1 MKKVSNRLYFARKIF
16 DYALL
21 VLLVIFLLFL
31 WQLYRGPISVPF
43 LKPYI
48 VAALNPDAD
57 EAEVSVDSVNI
68 ELVRSVRPIK
78 IIANNVVYK
87 RNDDSVR
94 FSAPRTSV
102 SFSIKALMRGI
113 IAPAS
118 LEMEK
123 PSVYIFTSY
132 GLKEHDKASEITEKK
147 LDYYVTQFE
156 DFLERFNSED
166 KTYAESYINNIVI
179 SGGEV
184 EFHEVDLGR
193 KWVLSD
199 LNYSFSRG
207 IGEMSTDISALLNL
221 EDTIVSVGVDIGY
234 RAADNKLV
242 FQAYFGD
249 LVPSEVIN
257 NYVDEET
264 RSRLYQINVPVSG
277 RITAAVDFNEF
288 IINRDDLLLA
298 VEHAV
303 KDIGFQFEGGQG
315 SIVFASDDQ
324 ESKYDISSFV
334 LDGHINGGLDNLEI
348 KNADFNLGE
357 QKVKLGFAASG
368 LESFLLKS
376 SQKKLKLRLTAD
388 IASLKLNDLYI
399 YWPRYIVP
407 DAWEWCK
414 DGIFGGDAKNAHFEF
429 DFGYDAKTKQ
439 FGFQDIRGSAYI
451 EDSNIRY
458 IDTMPMV
465 TNVYGTFGVDNTS
478 INIALDKAKSDGIL
492 LDSGQ
497 VRIYDLDKYNN
508 YISIKLLSNSSISD
522 ALKLIDHPPLEFTS
536 ELGLKPDLLKGSAE
550 TELALDFELK
560 KDLGYD
566 DIKVGV
572 KAKLQDVEVADVIDG
587 KPVKAENL
595 TLEVDNTGLKVDG
608 EALLDDIPVTV
619 LWNERF
625 HPDKDNASS
634 YSLKFKID
642 EEVGKKLGIS
652 SGILGKP
659 YIDGYA
665 EVEAVAKPAAGG
677 YDVDIRADL
686 QHAALDYGFLGFV
699 KPLGQKGELKT
710 VLNIRDKKLQSVPS
724 FSLLKADFSLEGKVA
739 FDKKDRVSLI
749 DIGKI
754 RGPKTSANSK
764 IRFAY
769 EPEQKITINV
779 SGSSYDLSE
788 FFESRDNASKKQ
800 SQTSSAADWEN
811 SPNVD
816 INIAVNTLWSNPDV
830 AVTNFAGTAKIVK
843 GVGIYEL
850 HLIGNY
856 DYNKEMTLKVDY
868 VPKPKNEFYLTIDS
882 NAAGNTLRFLR
893 IYKDMHRGNL
903 HIEARRDAEKM
914 FIGHAKI
921 RDFSLHNTPVLAKLL
936 TVASFTGMV
945 DLLTGEGM
953 TFSHFD
959 APFKYKNQILYVNK
973 ARVYGNVVG
982 ITLGG
987 AFNMANDAI
996 SLEGMIA
1003 PAYGLNTMI
1012 GKIPLVGNLLA
1023 GKDGTVFAANY
1034 SITGTSEAPDVSL
1047 NPLSALSPNSLK
1059 EAVASVFGK
1068 EGDDEF

>member
-1 MKKVSNRLYFARKIF
+1 MKKVSNRRYLARKIV

-21 VLLVIFLLFL
+21 VLLVVFLLFL

-48 VAALNPDAD
+48 IAALNPDAD

-78 IIANNVVYK
+78 IIANKVSYK
-87 RNDDSVR
+87 KNDDSVR

-118 LEMEK
+118 LEMEN

-132 GLKEHDKASEITEKK
+132 GLKEHDKASEVTEKK

-166 KTYAESYINNIVI
+166 NTYPESYINSIAIN
-179 SGGEV
+179 GGEV

-207 IGEMSTDISALLNL
+207 MRDMSTDISALLNL
-221 EDTIVSVGVDIGY
+221 DDTVVSVGVDIGY

-249 LVPSEVIN
+249 LIPSEVIN
-257 NYVDEET
+257 NYVDEKT
-264 RSRLYQINVPVSG
+264 RSQLYQINVPVSG
-277 RITAAVDFNEF
+277 KVTAVVDFNEF

-315 SIVFASDDQ
+315 SIVFAADDQ

-357 QKVKLGFAASG
+357 QKVKLGFSASG

-376 SQKKLKLRLTAD
+376 SQKDLKLRLTAD
-388 IASLKLNDLYI
+388 IALLKLNDLYI

-407 DAWEWCK
+407 EAWEWCK

-429 DFGYDAKTKQ
+429 DFGYDVKNKQ
-439 FGFQDIRGSAYI
+439 FGFKDIRGSAYI
-451 EDSNIRY
+451 EDSNLRY
-458 IDTMPMV
+458 IETMPMV
-465 TNVYGTFGVDNTS
+465 TNVYGTFSVDATS

-508 YISIKLLSNSSISD
+508 YISIKLLSNSSITD

-536 ELGLKPDLLKGSAE
+536 GLGLKPDLLKGSAE

-572 KAKLQDVEVADVIDG
+572 KSKLHDVEIDDVLEKKTI
-587 KPVKAENL
+587 KASEL
-595 TLEVDNTGLKVDG
+595 MLEVDNAGLKVDG
-608 EALLDDIPVTV
+608 EASFDDIPVQV
-619 LWNERF
+619 SWNERF
-625 HPDKDNASS
+625 HPDKENSS
-634 YSLKFKID
+634 QYSLKFKID
-642 EEVGKKLGIS
+642 EEVAKKMGINT
-652 SGILGKP
+652 GVLGKP

-665 EVEAVAKPAAGG
+665 DVEAVAKPVADG
-677 YDVDIRADL
+677 YDIDIKANL
-686 QHAALDYGFLGFV
+686 KNASLDYSFLGFV
-699 KPLGQKGELKT
+699 KPLGKNGELKT
-710 VLNIRDKKLQSVPS
+710 SLNIRNKKLQSIPS
-724 FSLLKADFSLEGKVA
+724 FSLLKADFSLEGNAA
-739 FDKKDRVSLI
+739 FDSKDRVSLI
-749 DIGKI
+749 DISKI
-754 RGPKTSANSK
+754 RGPKTRANAK

-769 EPEQKITINV
+769 EPEQKITIDV
-779 SGSSYDLSE
+779 SGNSYDLSE
-788 FFESRDNASKKQ
+788 FFESRDSSKNKKQ
-800 SQTSSAADWEN
+800 SSPDSSWEN

-816 INIAVNTLWSNPDV
+816 INIAVNTLWRNPDV

-843 GVGIYEL
+843 GIGIYEV

-856 DYNKEMTLKVDY
+856 DYNKEMMLKVDY

-903 HIEARRDAEKM
+903 HIEAKRDADKM

-973 ARVYGNVVG
+973 ARVYGNVLG

-987 AFNMANDAI
+987 AFNMENDAL

-1003 PAYGLNTMI
+1003 PAYGLNTLI
-1012 GKIPLVGNLLA
+1012 GKIPLVGDLLA

-1034 SITGTSEAPDVSL
+1034 SITGTSEEPDVSL

-1068 EGDDEF
+1068 DDDDEF